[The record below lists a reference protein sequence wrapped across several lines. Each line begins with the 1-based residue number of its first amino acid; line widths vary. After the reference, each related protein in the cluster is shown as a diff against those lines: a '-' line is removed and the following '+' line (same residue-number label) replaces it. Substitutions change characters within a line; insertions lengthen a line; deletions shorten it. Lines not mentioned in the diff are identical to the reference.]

1 MHIKDGNQMSQV
13 FTNITIINHA
23 DKIRAEYGIISAE
36 QVRSVT
42 LDNVLVSTR
51 TTTLCLPTDIIYK
64 LGLRVLQQVNAM
76 TARGIQTTRLFQDA
90 TISLCG
96 REGIFDCLELP
107 EGENAVLGLVPLG
120 ALGLELDLKNQHL
133 KVLPISPTETYLSI

>member
-1 MHIKDGNQMSQV
+1 MHVKDGNQISQV
-13 FTNITIINHA
+13 FTKITIINHA

-42 LDNVLVSTR
+42 LNNVLVSTR
-51 TTTLCLPTDIIYK
+51 TTTLCLPAGVIVK
-64 LGLRVLQQVNAM
+64 LGLRVLQDVNAM

-96 REGIFDCLELP
+96 REGTFDCLELP
-107 EGENAVLGLVPLG
+107 EGENAVLGLIPLG
-120 ALGLELDLKNQHL
+120 ALGLELDPRNQQF
-133 KVLPISPTETYLSI
+133 KVLPISSTETYLTI